1 MQTVSAGISST
12 LRVLLDELRDSCFD
26 TVKLINQ
33 MEIEHL
39 TEEQVEE
46 ILGELSVSVMHLQM
60 HAGFVKEEIDKV
72 D

>member
-1 MQTVSAGISST
+1 MQTTSAVISST
-12 LRVLLDELRDSCFD
+12 LRALLDELRDACFN

-39 TEEQVEE
+39 TEDQMEE
-46 ILGELSVSVMHLQM
+46 ILGELSVSAMHLQM
-60 HAGFVKEEIDKV
+60 HAGFVKEEIDKG

>member
-1 MQTVSAGISST
+1 MQTTFAGVSSS
-12 LRVLLDELRDSCFD
+12 LRALLDELRDVCFD

-33 MEIEHL
+33 LEIEHL
-39 TEEQVEE
+39 TEEQMEE

-60 HAGFVKEEIDKV
+60 HADFVKEEIDKE

>member
-1 MQTVSAGISST
+1 
-12 LRVLLDELRDSCFD
+12 
-26 TVKLINQ
+26 

>member
-1 MQTVSAGISST
+1 M
-12 LRVLLDELRDSCFD
+12 DELRDSCFD